1 MIETAEDVVVDP
13 ETEEDGTTEMI
24 DDIMTDEVRLA
35 EDLSQQLDQIEIPP
49 TIALSSKCDQEAL
62 VPDHHREIRVH
73 HGTIVGDIQGMTDV
87 IVIVEEVEIA
97 AMTGKTDVTM
107 IDIENKSCQWK
118 GSTII
123 ELITNIA
130 YIHYI

>member
-1 MIETAEDVVVDP
+1 MHFTFIHLSKPLLTSLLSQRNETDPEVEIEIVQVAAMIETVEDVVVDP

-62 VPDHHREIRVH
+62 VPDHHR
-73 HGTIVGDIQGMTDV
+73 G
-87 IVIVEEVEIA
+87 
-97 AMTGKTDVTM
+97 
-107 IDIENKSCQWK
+107 
-118 GSTII
+118 
-123 ELITNIA
+123 
-130 YIHYI
+130 

>member
-13 ETEEDGTTEMI
+13 ETEGDEMI

-35 EDLSQQLDQIEIPP
+35 EDLGQQLDQIEIPP
-49 TIALSSKCDQEAL
+49 TIALSSKCDQEVL

-73 HGTIVGDIQGMTDV
+73 HGTIAVAIQGMTDV

-97 AMTGKTDVTM
+97 AM

-123 ELITNIA
+123 ELI
-130 YIHYI
+130 